1 LLERVWGANWFGD
14 GHLVDVHMSN
24 LRRKL
29 HDDARSPRFI
39 TTVRGV
45 GYRMGAGI

>member
-1 LLERVWGANWFGD
+1 VLSHKGIELYGLNYNSPELTV
-14 GHLVDVHMSN
+14 

-29 HDDARSPRFI
+29 GDDPETGRYI

-45 GYRMGAGI
+45 GYRMGQG